1 MKNRKRSINCWVKL
15 QNIHHNPS
23 KMSPVIFLIPR
34 GYLNF
39 SIFSQPS
46 KQNRLKGKMSGK
58 KKVITHVLITRN
70 RWNEECL
77 LSQPGKF
84 PLTFDSE
91 MLESPEYKDIPNQ
104 GYLLFFLSFKYN
116 LQKAPLVSL
125 HCHRIEAC

>member
-1 MKNRKRSINCWVKL
+1 MIFKIINKNLQSKTYKRYKTHKPLKDRKRTINCWVKL

-23 KMSPVIFLIPR
+23 KMSPVIFLIPK

-46 KQNRLKGKMSGK
+46 KHNRLKGKMSGGKK
-58 KKVITHVLITRN
+58 KKVITYLSITRN

-91 MLESPEYKDIPNQ
+91 MFGKP
-104 GYLLFFLSFKYN
+104 
-116 LQKAPLVSL
+116 
-125 HCHRIEAC
+125 

>member
-1 MKNRKRSINCWVKL
+1 M
-15 QNIHHNPS
+15 HHNPS

-34 GYLNF
+34 GYLKF

-104 GYLLFFLSFKYN
+104 GYL
-116 LQKAPLVSL
+116 
-125 HCHRIEAC
+125 